1 MKPASRSWFCHP
13 RIRFRTAIWLQLHRT
28 GRNRR
33 VCKALVGDK
42 DRAGSNTGINVEL
55 TFMMTTLR
63 ARPLP
68 GSLAGLTESPF
79 ERIGLFDLECCV
91 EEEKEEE
98 EERRRV
104 GMMRT
109 MAVTK

>member
-1 MKPASRSWFCHP
+1 M
-13 RIRFRTAIWLQLHRT
+13 Q
-28 GRNRR
+28 
-33 VCKALVGDK
+33 ALVGDK
-42 DRAGSNTGINVEL
+42 DRAGSNTGIDVEL

>member
-1 MKPASRSWFCHP
+1 
-13 RIRFRTAIWLQLHRT
+13 
-28 GRNRR
+28 
-33 VCKALVGDK
+33 
-42 DRAGSNTGINVEL
+42 
-55 TFMMTTLR
+55 MMTTLR

-68 GSLAGLTESPF
+68 GSLAGLAVSPF
-79 ERIGLFDLECCV
+79 ERIGLLDRECCV
-91 EEEKEEE
+91 EEEREEE